1 MEYIKKLV
9 PLSIIRYDKKMYR
22 FKKNEKKMN
31 VRSLPVIFRLF
42 SDTGSPCAKFILHP
56 VSLC

>member
-1 MEYIKKLV
+1 
-9 PLSIIRYDKKMYR
+9 MYR

-42 SDTGSPCAKFILHP
+42 SDTSYLSWNEKYLFP
-56 VSLC
+56 SQ